1 MDQRVSP
8 RLQAIFRVVVARR
21 WWSVAV
27 YALLFPAAI
36 GQALRIESDNSIARL
51 IVQGDPDFRD
61 NQAFQRLFPE
71 GEQVVLLAEAPDPF
85 AAGALAKV
93 EEIERRLREI
103 PRVSVISALDIY
115 RRVRAGAPVR
125 DGTADDFRRF
135 ATGTDLFRRQGL
147 VGPDFLGLALDLA
160 IRGARQRDATLHAI
174 DRALAPIEAAP
185 APLTGIRRVGGPY
198 LDAYLEAET
207 ARASLKY
214 FPLFGLFVV
223 AIVLGL
229 YRSARTLAAFLLTLA
244 VSVALTVAL
253 GRACGFTFT
262 IVSSLV
268 PLTVLI
274 TCTAALVYIQSRFA
288 ENPTDTPIDEHQ
300 VFALANKFVA
310 TTASIVAAA
319 IGFAALSVSEIRPIR
334 EMGLWVAGGLLLT
347 WAVVFTLFPALQAI
361 LKTPVLRR
369 RTGAGRLLLRLF
381 DALPGF
387 TYRWRRP
394 ILGLTIL
401 IMIAG
406 ALALTGLPGRLAPM
420 SLETDA
426 LDYIDHDLPIYRDTR
441 RFERAISGLSV
452 VQVWVRT
459 PDGRAVDPEVLHGL
473 DAFARALESDS
484 RVGSVT
490 GPTTTLRVMR
500 YVTGQ
505 GDELPQEAAAWPGLA
520 AQLEQLLLQEPA
532 LRAYVDVGSLA
543 NVRLT
548 VVYHGEQFA
557 DIEALRSLVRA
568 GWDAAAARAPALAEC
583 RMSLVGEGL
592 LQAKI
597 ARYLVPTLSES
608 FGITVVIIYL
618 AFLLV
623 FRSGAA
629 RLLAMIPSV
638 FAILA
643 MFLVMRLTGI
653 PLNVAT
659 ILIASTVLG
668 ASENDQIHFFYH
680 FQERRDGASAEQAL
694 RHALLVAGRAILFAT
709 LINAGGFLALAL
721 SGLPPMRQF
730 GILAASAFV
739 LSMLASLTALPASLW
754 IVFRERPDDP
764 GPANHRQPQS
774 DSRSRS
780 QAPRSAT
787 SSAQTSCCIG

>member
-1 MDQRVSP
+1 MDRGASP
-8 RLQAIFRVVVARR
+8 RLQAIFRFIVVRR
-21 WWSVAV
+21 WWWVV
-27 YALLFPAAI
+27 LYAILFPVAI
-36 GQALRIESDNSIARL
+36 GQALRIETDNSIARL
-51 IVQGDPDFRD
+51 IVESDHDFQD

-71 GEQVVLLAEAPDPF
+71 GEQVVLLAEAADPF
-85 AAGALAKV
+85 APAALAKTA
-93 EEIERRLREI
+93 EIETRLREI
-103 PRVSVISALDIY
+103 PRVQVFTALDLY
-115 RRVRAGAPVR
+115 RRTHPGGLERREGP
-125 DGTADDFRRF
+125 DDFRRF

-147 VGPDFLGLALDLA
+147 VGADFLGLPLELKV
-160 IRGARQRDATLHAI
+160 RGARQRDEALAAI

-185 APLTGIRRVGGPY
+185 APLRGIRRIGGPY
-198 LDAYLEAET
+198 VDAYLEAET
-207 ARASLKY
+207 ARASQRY
-214 FPLFGLFVV
+214 FPLFGLFVIV
-223 AIVLGL
+223 IVLVL

-244 VSVALTVAL
+244 VSVALTVAF
-253 GRACGFTFT
+253 GRTVGFTFT

-288 ENPTDTPIDEHQ
+288 ENPGDAPLDEHQ
-300 VFALANKFVA
+300 VFTLANKFVA

-319 IGFAALSVSEIRPIR
+319 IGFAALAVSGIRPIR
-334 EMGLWVAGGLLLT
+334 QMGLWVAGGLLLT
-347 WAVVFTLFPALQAI
+347 WAVVFTLFPALQKI
-361 LKTPVLRR
+361 LQTPTLRR
-369 RTGAGRLLLRLF
+369 RTGAGRVLLRLF
-381 DALPGF
+381 DSLPGF
-387 TYRWRRP
+387 SYRWRRV
-394 ILGLTIL
+394 ILALTAL

-406 ALALTGLPGRLAPM
+406 VLALTGVPGRLAPM
-420 SLETDA
+420 DLETDA

-441 RFERAISGLSV
+441 RFEQAISGLSV

-459 PDGRAVDPEVLHGL
+459 PAGGAVAPELLRGL
-473 DAFARALESDS
+473 EQFARALETDP
-484 RVGSVT
+484 RVGSVL
-490 GPTTTLRVMR
+490 GPTTTLRFMG
-500 YVTGQ
+500 YVSGR
-505 GDELPQEAAAWPGLA
+505 GDLLPDDPGAWPALA
-520 AQLEQLLLQEPA
+520 AQLEQLLMQEPA

-543 NVRLT
+543 EARLT
-548 VVYHGEQFA
+548 IVYQGRQFEN
-557 DIEALRSLVRA
+557 IEALRSLVQA
-568 GWDAAAARAPALAEC
+568 GWAGAAARVPALSLC
-583 RMSLVGEGL
+583 RMRVVGDGL

-597 ARYLVPTLSES
+597 ARYLVPTLTES
-608 FGITVVIIYL
+608 FGLTVLIIFL

-680 FQERRDGASAEQAL
+680 FQERRGTATAAQAL
-694 RHALLVAGRAILFAT
+694 RHSLFVAGRAILFAT

-730 GILAASAFV
+730 GVLAASAFV

-754 IVFRERPDDP
+754 IVFRERPD
-764 GPANHRQPQS
+764 A
-774 DSRSRS
+774 
-780 QAPRSAT
+780 
-787 SSAQTSCCIG
+787 

>member
-1 MDQRVSP
+1 MDRPVSP
-8 RLQAIFRVVVARR
+8 RLQALFRFVVARR
-21 WWSVAV
+21 WWTVAL

-36 GQALRIESDNSIARL
+36 GQALRIETDNSIARL
-51 IVQGDPDFRD
+51 IVQSDPDFQA
-61 NQAFQRLFPE
+61 NLAFQRLFPE

-85 AAGALAKV
+85 DPGALARV
-93 EEIERRLREI
+93 EEIERRLREV
-103 PRVSVISALDIY
+103 PRVGVISALDIY
-115 RRVRAGAPVR
+115 RRVRPGAPPQDR
-125 DGTADDFRRF
+125 NAADDFRRF
-135 ATGTDLFRRQGL
+135 ATGTGLFRRQGL
-147 VGPDFLGLALDLA
+147 VGPDFLGLPLDLA
-160 IRGARQRDATLHAI
+160 IQGARQRDETLGAI

-185 APLTGIRRVGGPY
+185 APLAGIRRVGAPY

-207 ARASLKY
+207 ARASLRY
-214 FPLFGLFVV
+214 FPLFGLFVI

-244 VSVALTVAL
+244 VSVALTVAF
-253 GRACGFTFT
+253 GRACGFAFT

-268 PLTVLI
+268 PLSILI
-274 TCTAALVYIQSRFA
+274 TCTAALVYIQSRFT
-288 ENPTDTPIDEHQ
+288 ENPGDAPIDEHQ
-300 VFALANKFVA
+300 IFTLANKFVA

-347 WAVVFTLFPALQAI
+347 WAVVFSLFPALQVL

-369 RTGAGRLLLRLF
+369 RTGTGRFLLRLF

-387 TYRWRRP
+387 TYRRRRA
-394 ILGLTIL
+394 IL
-401 IMIAG
+401 ILTALLMVAG

-426 LDYIDHDLPIYRDTR
+426 LDYIDHDAPIYRDTR

-452 VQVWVRT
+452 VQIWVRT
-459 PDGRAVDPEVLHGL
+459 PDGGAVDPEVLRGL
-473 DAFARALESDS
+473 ERFARALESDA

-490 GPTTTLRVMR
+490 GPTTTLRIMS

-505 GDELPQEAAAWPGLA
+505 GDRLSEDATAWPALA
-520 AQLEQLLLQEPA
+520 ARLEQLLLQEPA

-543 NVRLT
+543 NARLT
-548 VVYHGEQFA
+548 IIYHGDRFG
-557 DIEALRSLVRA
+557 DIEEVRA
-568 GWDAAAARAPALAEC
+568 LARTSWDAAAARVPALAAC
-583 RMSLVGEGL
+583 RMSLVGDGL

-608 FGITVVIIYL
+608 FAITVIIIYL

-694 RHALLVAGRAILFAT
+694 RHALFVAGRAILFAT

-721 SGLPPMRQF
+721 SALPPMRQF

-754 IVFRERPDDP
+754 LVFRERPDDAGGLGP
-764 GPANHRQPQS
+764 G
-774 DSRSRS
+774 
-780 QAPRSAT
+780 
-787 SSAQTSCCIG
+787 